1 MAFGQVPVSSRR
13 APKYKRYN
21 RVFKYTGRPVLP
33 MHIPR
38 RLTSPPAILRLTN
51 GVPAAAAARTVA
63 PVNPI
68 PRNIA
73 ATPSSVRWKRSEFG
87 QVDSTRRCHTY
98 VYNGAITNVATKEL
112 TPVDVLAMS
121 GRTPVGATA
130 QLNLRSGNLI
140 HVYGIKLYIDI
151 QNTCETP
158 IEAPLTIEYALVSP
172 KNSSTVAVTEFLTN
186 LGSEQRGQ
194 ALEAAKSSME
204 LQSERINSDE
214 NFVFVHKKL
223 SLIHQPQNLG
233 GASVG
238 GHTDQNFNTKN
249 GQSYRSVMTWV
260 PIGRKIAWDKMTD
273 TLSKDPLYFCI
284 WGYKFQEV
292 AGTNDANGF
301 KYQLK
306 AVTYFKNIDV
316 N

>member
-1 MAFGQVPVSSRR
+1 
-13 APKYKRYN
+13 
-21 RVFKYTGRPVLP
+21 
-33 MHIPR
+33 
-38 RLTSPPAILRLTN
+38 
-51 GVPAAAAARTVA
+51 
-63 PVNPI
+63 
-68 PRNIA
+68 
-73 ATPSSVRWKRSEFG
+73 
-87 QVDSTRRCHTY
+87 
-98 VYNGAITNVATKEL
+98 
-112 TPVDVLAMS
+112 
-121 GRTPVGATA
+121 VGATA